1 MSASVALPRPA
12 RLNPMDLVRAG
23 LTGVVGR
30 PARAVLS
37 ALGIGIGVAAMVAV
51 LGISA
56 ASQAKLA
63 DQLNALGT
71 NLLKVR
77 AGNTLFGA
85 KSKLPVNAVDMAKRI
100 GPVQVA
106 SGTGEVPDCAV
117 YRSDLADPR
126 ATGGITVL
134 AAKVDLPGT
143 VGASLAAGQWLNAAT
158 SKYPA
163 AVLGAKSAQQLGIDH
178 PGAQVYLGKQWFIV
192 VGILAEVPLAPELDR
207 AALVGWDVAG
217 ARLGFDGH
225 PTTVYERSTE
235 KSVDAVRAVLGQSV
249 NPEHPE
255 EVAVSRPSDALQA
268 QLAAKS
274 TFLTMFLGLGAV
286 ALLVGGVG
294 VANTMVIS
302 VLERRSEIGL
312 RRALGAGRGQVRL
325 QFLTE
330 AVLLSGLGGLFGV
343 LLGLAVS
350 IGYALSNDWPAVLPL
365 PAIAAGVG
373 ASMLIGTVAGWFPA
387 SRAARLPPNAALVAG

>member
-1 MSASVALPRPA
+1 MTAIPSPA
-12 RLNPMDLVRAG
+12 KLGPTDLLRAG

-37 ALGIGIGVAAMVAV
+37 ALGIAIGVAAMVAV

-63 DQLNALGT
+63 DQLAALGT
-71 NLLKVR
+71 NMLKVS
-77 AGNTLFGA
+77 AGNTLFGQ
-85 KSKLPVNAVDMAKRI
+85 KSALPFNATDMAKRI
-100 GPVQVA
+100 GPVQKA
-106 SGTGEVPDCAV
+106 SATGEVPGANV
-117 YRSDLADPR
+117 FRSNLVDPR
-126 ATGGITVL
+126 ASGGISVL
-134 AAKVDLPGT
+134 AGKLDLIDTLG
-143 VGASLAAGQWLNAAT
+143 VKLAAGQWLNAAT
-158 SKYPA
+158 AKYPA
-163 AVLGAKSAQQLGIDH
+163 VVLGAAAAQQLGIDH
-178 PGAQVYLGKQWFIV
+178 PGAQVYLGKQWFTV
-192 VGILAEVPLAPELDR
+192 VGILAPAALAPEMDR
-207 AALVGWDVAG
+207 AALVGWDVATSK
-217 ARLGFDGH
+217 LGFDGH
-225 PTTVYERSTE
+225 PTTVYERSSDE
-235 KSVDAVRAVLGQSV
+235 SVDGVRSILGQSV

-255 EVAVSRPSDALQA
+255 EVKVSRPSDALQA
-268 QLAAKS
+268 QLAAKA

-312 RRALGAGRGQVRL
+312 RRSLGASRGQVRL

-330 AVLLSGLGGLFGV
+330 AVLLSGLGGIFGV

-350 IGYALSNDWPAVLPL
+350 VGYAVSNGWPAVVPL

-373 ASMLIGTVAGWFPA
+373 ASVLIGTVAGWFPA
-387 SRAARLPPNAALVAG
+387 ARAAKMPPNAALVAG